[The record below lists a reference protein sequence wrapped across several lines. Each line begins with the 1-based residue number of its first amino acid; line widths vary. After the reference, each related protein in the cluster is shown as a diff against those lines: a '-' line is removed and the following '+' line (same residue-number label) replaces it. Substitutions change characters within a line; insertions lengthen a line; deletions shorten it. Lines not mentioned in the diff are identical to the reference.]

1 MSESDIFRCRTC
13 QQIVGNPHVT
23 LDRNTQQFTTRMHQ
37 GKLQFCIEVLS
48 AQEMFRY
55 GSQTCRAQHE
65 PQVVAELKLTSTY
78 PSHQS
83 PTPCCRC
90 GAPVDRTQPHVS
102 YGYLEANTV
111 QTATGEEEQMVD
123 DVELAVLCPD
133 CEAPEMAP
141 AEVAE
146 FTIAGADLPHLE
158 ERARA

>member
-1 MSESDIFRCRTC
+1 MGGNDIFRCRTC

-23 LDRNTQQFTTRMHQ
+23 LDRNTQQYTTGMRK
-37 GKLQFCIEVLS
+37 GKLMNCIKVLY

-55 GSQTCRAQHE
+55 DSQTCRAQHE
-65 PQVVAELKLTSTY
+65 PQVVAELKLQTTY
-78 PSHQS
+78 PSHKS

-90 GAPVDRTQPHVS
+90 GAPVDRTQPHIS

-133 CEAPEMAP
+133 CEAPDLAP

-146 FTIAGADLPHLE
+146 TCADIHE
-158 ERARA
+158 QQERARA